1 MNVGLPNSPR
11 KLIFPHSD
19 GLQAGF
25 WNDSNSAAGAKEGAS
40 LVKLSPYTH
49 GIIAIE
55 YTHSVRSIYA
65 EASLSA
71 LSAARS
77 VATSR
82 LKSHLLLSRR
92 QTMPG
97 FYCVSQLKCLALIY
111 VLLLVFLN
119 FYIDTTS
126 IYTILLVLSYFKKSR
141 HYCKHAFKELD
152 SL

>member
-1 MNVGLPNSPR
+1 MLACQIAQESLFFPTLVACRLDSEMIQILRLAQKRELRWWNSLHTHMVLLLLSTPIPSEVSMLKHLYLHYLLR
-11 KLIFPHSD
+11 GRRPHHGS
-19 GLQAGF
+19 
-25 WNDSNSAAGAKEGAS
+25 
-40 LVKLSPYTH
+40 SP
-49 GIIAIE
+49 
-55 YTHSVRSIYA
+55 
-65 EASLSA
+65 
-71 LSAARS
+71 
-77 VATSR
+77 
-82 LKSHLLLSRR
+82 HLLRSRR